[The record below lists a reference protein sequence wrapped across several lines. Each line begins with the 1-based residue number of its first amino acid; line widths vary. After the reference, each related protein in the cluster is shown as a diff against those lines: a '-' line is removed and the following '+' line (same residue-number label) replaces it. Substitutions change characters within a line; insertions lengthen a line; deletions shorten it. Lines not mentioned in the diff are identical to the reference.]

1 MRPATDHCL
10 EQNRSVQP
18 SPQSCMIMCALN
30 SLNMLMIDAVD
41 RWPVGYLLERLSD
54 FPEFGERV
62 FCGLLAD
69 LLFAPGDGDGSPL
82 RGCELRIHLK
92 RKADCHVWLKMV
104 TSSSEITSVNK
115 SYALRRSST
124 LSTLRTFSTLPDF
137 HQVFRRLWD
146 SIRLPTRC
154 PHLW

>member
-41 RWPVGYLLERLSD
+41 RWPVGYLLERLSN

-62 FCGLLAD
+62 FCRLLAD
-69 LLFAPGDGDGSPL
+69 LLFAPDDGDGSPL
-82 RGCELRIHLK
+82 RGCELRIPPQEEGRLPCL
-92 RKADCHVWLKMV
+92 AQNGYL
-104 TSSSEITSVNK
+104 SSEITSVNK
-115 SYALRRSST
+115 SYALRRSQRSERSQRY
-124 LSTLRTFSTLPDF
+124 LTF
-137 HQVFRRLWD
+137 
-146 SIRLPTRC
+146 IRCFEGCGTPSVCRQDVLTSGDT
-154 PHLW
+154 